1 MKNINRG
8 LKRKVLCGL
17 LAVAAL
23 GACANVDA
31 AYNFYVNDSKK
42 LYSFTNGTYT
52 SNANKKRT
60 LTYAAKA
67 QLAGMQVSANGYSGK
82 NTTATLTKNVD
93 INVTNTGRNDNDNVG
108 ITAGF
113 HSGISGSPNS
123 KSITVTSIIG
133 TAGES
138 TVNFTAKGNQTVM
151 GIFLEGTN
159 GYNGPQMTINGTDL
173 NVSAESTGYYAHGI
187 YVANNTTDLGG
198 KETTKLVI
206 NSDNTVI
213 NVKADTTEHE
223 IGIATYSQGEV
234 EINGNLEINAAN
246 AIVTRGNSKITINK
260 NGDKT
265 VKINGDVVFDY
276 DAATSGTTAD
286 ADLTLNLSGEDSFFT
301 GRTYVNGNPPT
312 SKAEVDGLEVDISDG
327 ASWNVTGDS
336 FVNTA
341 NVSNG
346 GAINVSENVDTFDA
360 DEVTLTSGA
369 FNAEG
374 GTTTISTLNASG
386 DSTVNLT
393 NANLNV
399 AGGTADIAEFKAS
412 GTSTLTLAG
421 NDTEMTIE
429 GGTATLSSITT
440 GDSSSLT
447 VGSGASVTTETLTAG
462 GNSSIVAASGSE
474 LHATTVTAGESSTF
488 TAESGSTVTAETYN
502 VANDASFV
510 VEENADVEGDLR
522 LENTTDTSKI
532 KIGGSFGGKLL
543 NSSGNALDETT
554 INTLLGNDTTAKSSS
569 QLKNGDYYANF
580 EVLDNGTLVLQS
592 KDMTKYTTDQTV
604 KIVSLGSWD
613 TSGNYT
619 AGGNYNAAGYN
630 ISNVGTLGATNIN
643 AGSITLGGQD
653 LATTLNTTNE
663 TVSNVITQVNTLT
676 SNVVDITNTQN
687 QAIKSNSEAIVDVK
701 NMAQNGINQAN
712 REIHT
717 NADAIAN
724 NADAISKNTEAIAQ
738 NSADIATN
746 AANIQ
751 KNADAIATETAAR
764 EELAQNVYN
773 QTKTLVSAI
782 QDNSQK
788 IVENAKNVEALQ
800 QMATGGLYQANQ
812 KIDTNAGNI
821 AQNKA
826 DIAANKA
833 LIEQETADRQAED
846 TKLKSQ
852 IEKETDERKLA
863 DQKINEELATKA
875 TKEELTNATTQVA
888 TQLGSAIQGVQQQ
901 VTSQGTQIQGL
912 TQDVATLQSKDT
924 ELQGNIDA
932 EKTAREAKDAELEK
946 SIQVNAGNISKNA
959 SDIAENKVQI
969 ANNKAA
975 ITDNKNAIEKNAT
988 AIEKETN
995 ERKADVSA
1003 LSDRISSSD
1012 ASISSLNR
1020 QLQDVNKEVDTVG
1033 ALSMA
1038 MAGLHPLEYSEN
1050 GANFQ
1055 LAAAVGN
1062 YDGTQALALGGFYHF
1077 NRDSMISLGLATDLG
1092 ADIHKF
1098 GANLGYTIRV
1108 GHGSEARR
1116 PSEGT
1121 VSDILKDIQELK
1133 AKQAQLEKENEALKA
1148 QLAALAK

>member
-1 MKNINRG
+1 MKKINDR

-17 LAVAAL
+17 LAVVAL
-23 GACANVDA
+23 GACGNVDA
-31 AYNFYVNDSKK
+31 AYAVTNYSSSTTSSKDVSVVVSKNNSQRHQTGLQFYHASKK
-42 LYSFTNGTYT
+42 SGVDVNVRLKGNIDANV
-52 SNANKKRT
+52 SN
-60 LTYAAKA
+60 
-67 QLAGMQVSANGYSGK
+67 
-82 NTTATLTKNVD
+82 TAT
-93 INVTNTGRNDNDNVG
+93 DNY
-108 ITAGF
+108 
-113 HSGISGSPNS
+113 
-123 KSITVTSIIG
+123 SITSAVYAYAG
-133 TAGES
+133 TADAS
-138 TVNFTAKGNQTVM
+138 HRVNAYLGSEGTDHVNLTASGGNHVM
-151 GIFLEGTN
+151 GIYMVNSGGNTAVN
-159 GYNGPQMTINGTDL
+159 GAYMEVNGENLTIDATTTSD
-173 NVSAESTGYYAHGI
+173 TGYVHGI
-187 YVANNTTDLGG
+187 YVGNNTTSLNG
-198 KETTKLVI
+198 KKSTQLVI
-206 NSDNTVI
+206 NSENTVI
-213 NVKADTTEHE
+213 NAHSSVKEHE

-234 EINGNLEINAAN
+234 EVNGNLEINAAN

-276 DAATSGTTAD
+276 DAASSGTTAD
-286 ADLTLNLSGEDSFFT
+286 ADLTLNLSGEDSSFT
-301 GRTYVNGNPPT
+301 GRTYVNGNPPAG
-312 SKAEVDGLEVDISDG
+312 KAEVDGLEVDISDG

-336 FVNTA
+336 FVNNA
-341 NVSNG
+341 NVSDG
-346 GAINVSENVDTFDA
+346 GAINVSKDVDTFDA
-360 DEVTLTSGA
+360 DKVNLTGGA

-399 AGGTADIAEFKAS
+399 AGGTADIAEFNAS

-421 NDTEMTIE
+421 NDTKMTIE
-429 GGTATLSSITT
+429 GGDATLSSITT
-440 GDSSSLT
+440 RDSSSLT
-447 VGSGASVTTETLTAG
+447 VGSGASVTTDTLTAG
-462 GNSSIVAASGSE
+462 GSSAIVAASGSE
-474 LHATTVTAGESSTF
+474 LHATTVTAGDSSTF

-502 VANDASFV
+502 VAGDASFV
-510 VEENADVEGDLR
+510 VEENADVKGNL
-522 LENTTDTSKI
+522 LLGNTTDTSKV

-543 NSSGNALDETT
+543 NSSGTALDENTV
-554 INTLLGNDTTAKSSS
+554 NTLLGNDTDAKKSS
-569 QLKNGDYYANF
+569 QLKNGNYYANF

-592 KDMTKYTTDQTV
+592 KDMTKYTTDQTL

-619 AGGNYNAAGYN
+619 AGGNYNAAGHN

-643 AGSITLGGQD
+643 AGSINLGGQD

-676 SNVVDITNTQN
+676 SNVVDITNMQN

-701 NMAQNGINQAN
+701 NMAQNGIDQAN

-724 NADAISKNTEAIAQ
+724 NADAISKNSEAIAQ

-764 EELAQNVYN
+764 EELAQDVENRTN
-773 QTKTLVSAI
+773 TLVSAI
-782 QDNSQK
+782 KDNSEK
-788 IVENAKNVEALQ
+788 IVQNAKNMEALQ
-800 QMATGGLYQANQ
+800 NNLGTVQQMAQNGLDDLN
-812 KIDTNAGNI
+812 KKVDTNTGNI

-833 LIEQETADRQAED
+833 LIEQETAVRQAED
-846 TKLKSQ
+846 AKLKSQ
-852 IEKETDERKLA
+852 IAKETDERKLA
-863 DQKINEELATKA
+863 VQKINEELATKA
-875 TKEELTNATTQVA
+875 TKEELTNATTQMA

-912 TQDVATLQSKDT
+912 TQDVAALQSKDT

-959 SDIAENKVQI
+959 ADIAENKVQI

-975 ITDNKNAIEKNAT
+975 ITDNKNAIEKNAA

-1003 LSDRISSSD
+1003 LSDRISSND
-1012 ASISSLNR
+1012 AFISSLNR

-1038 MAGLHPLEYSEN
+1038 MAGLHPLEYDEN

-1092 ADIHKF
+1092 ADTHKF

-1108 GHGSEARR
+1108 GHGSETRR